1 MKVRSITALIWLNRY
16 IWTKFGTRHN
26 TTLST
31 RRMAISRN
39 LKIQNG
45 GRRHLGISCHVKR
58 KMSNS
63 GLDKDYMHQILQ
75 DNALD
80 ICLYNSLYY
89 RTSYDHGLYVSTRAF
104 RFIKKYSDS
113 IRFSETNR
121 FCWIWFDLAHHC
133 RIGVYRLLSL
143 TMLSNVNILL
153 FTTLE
158 QTC

>member
-1 MKVRSITALIWLNRY
+1 
-16 IWTKFGTRHN
+16 
-26 TTLST
+26 
-31 RRMAISRN
+31 MAISRN

-104 RFIKKYSDS
+104 RFIKKIFRFDS
-113 IRFSETNR
+113 IFRNES
-121 FCWIWFDLAHHC
+121 ILFDL
-133 RIGVYRLLSL
+133 
-143 TMLSNVNILL
+143 ILI
-153 FTTLE
+153 
-158 QTC
+158 